1 MNVLVAEDEKDIST
15 LYKVALEERG
25 HRVTITN
32 DGHECLQ
39 VYHRELQNVTLN
51 TNPSARIQPF
61 DVVIL
66 DYKMPKINGM
76 EVAKEI
82 LAVNPHQRIIFAS
95 AYVKETL
102 VDSIQQLN
110 QVVELLQKPFGQ
122 DVLADTRRQGNLFGT
137 AKAQCQYR

>member
-1 MNVLVAEDEKDIST
+1 MKLLLAEDDKDTAT
-15 LYKVALEERG
+15 LYNVALGARG
-25 HRVTITN
+25 HQVTITN
-32 DGHECLQ
+32 NGQECLDD
-39 VYHRELQNVTLN
+39 YHKELQNVTLN
-51 TNPSARIQPF
+51 TDASKHIQPF
-61 DVVIL
+61 DAVIL

-137 AKAQCQYR
+137 AKAQCQY

>member
-32 DGHECLQ
+32 DGDECLQ

-61 DVVIL
+61 DAVIL

-76 EVAKEI
+76 QVAKEI
-82 LAVNPHQRIIFAS
+82 LAINPHQRIIFAS

-102 VDSIQQLN
+102 ID
-110 QVVELLQKPFGQ
+110 
-122 DVLADTRRQGNLFGT
+122 
-137 AKAQCQYR
+137 